1 MCIGGSSGASTWAS
15 TSCLRTRPPRPLP
28 STFARSMLCSAAIRM
43 TTGEYLRDRSS
54 PCSSPA
60 SPGASSAA
68 VASPVPVSA
77 SASLRAAPPSARP
90 FSDMCASPGFAS
102 VAIRAIT
109 VPTSTVSPTWT
120 IISATRPVAGDSTS
134 VSILSV
140 EIAAMISS
148 AVTQWPTCFFHSTTV
163 PSATD
168 TPIWGIVTSTYV
180 SVLEELTACLP
191 HVVDLR
197 EDRLLER
204 RRERDR
210 HVRRGHAHDRPVEVL
225 PAVFFD
231 QRRDLCARRARLVG
245 LVDDDDLRALAH
257 RSEDRLLVERAQRAQ
272 VEHLDR
278 RAVEVG
284 GRLERG
290 VHHRAV
296 GDHGQVGALARG
308 ARGERCLVEALGHLA
323 LDAAIEVLVLHEQ
336 HRVGVAHGG
345 DQQALG
351 VLGRGGGDDLDAGR
365 VQEPRLGVLRVERA
379 AAEAAAARQP
389 DGDVHREP
397 LAVVHLPGDVDELI
411 EAAGDEV
418 GELHL

>member
-54 PCSSPA
+54 PRSSPA

-77 SASLRAAPPSARP
+77 SASRRLSPPSACP

-109 VPTSTVSPTWT
+109 VPTSTVSPTCT
-120 IISATRPVAGDSTS
+120 TISATRPVAGDSTS

-148 AVTQWPTCFFHSTTV
+148 AVTQSPTCFFHSTTV

-180 SVLEELTACLP
+180 SVLEELTARLP
-191 HVVDLR
+191 HIVDLR
-197 EDRLLER
+197 EHRLLER

-210 HVRRGHAHDRPVEVL
+210 HVGRRHPHDRPVEVL
-225 PAVFFD
+225 PALLGD
-231 QRRDLCARRARLVG
+231 DRRHLRARRARLVG
-245 LVDDDDLRALAH
+245 LVDDHDLRGLAH
-257 RSEDRLLVERAQRAQ
+257 RAQDRLLVERHERAQ
-272 VEHLDR
+272 GEHLDR
-278 RAVEVG
+278 GPVEVRR
-284 GRLERG
+284 RLQRG
-290 VHHRAV
+290 VDHGAV
-296 GDHGQVGALARG
+296 GDHGQVRALARDAG
-308 ARGERCLVEALGHLA
+308 GER
-323 LDAAIEVLVLHEQ
+323 
-336 HRVGVAHGG
+336 
-345 DQQALG
+345 
-351 VLGRGGGDDLDAGR
+351 
-365 VQEPRLGVLRVERA
+365 
-379 AAEAAAARQP
+379 
-389 DGDVHREP
+389 
-397 LAVVHLPGDVDELI
+397 
-411 EAAGDEV
+411 
-418 GELHL
+418 